1 MGSIASTSLCMPLC
15 QTLVIL
21 AAMVAVAASHDL
33 GPVEQIEGFPD
44 FLGLGDL
51 EEDLK
56 DDQKV
61 TSQWGGMLP
70 RTNQVKRAKKAS
82 PEKKA
87 SLKKAVKKVVDTAAA
102 AVAPVKTVAT
112 KKDKMGSET
121 SETDCSPCTE
131 AEFDGKCVYCKHCKM
146 KLTKSKIIATEEFKQ
161 ATNDAE
167 RAAVF
172 VGHGCTLETCQSS
185 DSSALAKNSKSLSSS
200 KSNSNDVLVELG
212 WGASVC

>member
-61 TSQWGGMLP
+61 TSQWGHMLP
-70 RTNQVKRAKKAS
+70 RPNQVKRAKKAS
-82 PEKKA
+82 P
-87 SLKKAVKKVVDTAAA
+87 
-102 AVAPVKTVAT
+102 VAT